1 MTLDKKGLCPALL
14 LYERKEPMKFT
25 DRTRG
30 FTIVEMLT
38 VMGIIA
44 ILIGLLVP
52 ALNQVKDYAKQVQQ
66 RSQFHSI
73 DVALELFKAEF
84 GTYPESYDNI
94 DPFIPANMKYAGAT
108 SYCGANKLAEA
119 LVGLDM
125 LGFHPNSDFRSTG
138 QNNVINKLGAN
149 VANVL
154 VYHAS
159 TAVVN
164 WETGDENIRARKGP
178 YIDFE
183 NANVFRMNEVY
194 TPANLALSGSF
205 GADYADPQFGNSYP
219 LTLCD
224 VYAKRRTATNNK
236 KTGAPILYFRARTN
250 YNEQNCLRYLN
261 TATGTI
267 TDGIQDD
274 IYYLAD
280 NYTMLKLNSAD
291 DSTVIH
297 PLAGTTP
304 ADACQI
310 FEDKIVNK
318 QVTTLRRPYRAG
330 SYILLSAGKDG
341 LYGTAD
347 DIYNFDKTAEQ

>member
-1 MTLDKKGLCPALL
+1 
-14 LYERKEPMKFT
+14 MKFT
-25 DRTRG
+25 DKTRG

-52 ALNQVKDYAKQVQQ
+52 ALSQVKDFAKQVQQ
-66 RSQFHSI
+66 KSQFHSI

-84 GTYPESYDNI
+84 GTYPESYDNV
-94 DPFIPANMKYAGAT
+94 DPFVPANVKYTGAT

-125 LGFHPNSDFRSTG
+125 LGFHPNSDFRATG
-138 QNNVINKLGAN
+138 RNTVILKNGTQQADT
-149 VANVL
+149 L
-154 VYHAS
+154 VYDAYTGS
-159 TAVVN
+159 TTWQTA
-164 WETGDENIRARKGP
+164 TENLRARKGP

-194 TPANLALSGSF
+194 TNANFTLSGSF
-205 GADYADPQFGNSYP
+205 GANYADPEFGGSYP
-219 LTLCD
+219 LVLCD
-224 VYAKRRTATNNK
+224 VYAKRRAATNNK
-236 KTGAPILYFRARTN
+236 KTGTPILYFRARTN
-250 YNEQNCLRYLN
+250 YNEQNCLRFN
-261 TATGTI
+261 NATTGIAT
-267 TDGIQDD
+267 GIQDD
-274 IYYLAD
+274 IYYLSD

-291 DSTVIH
+291 DSTVVH
-297 PLAGTTP
+297 PLAGSSQD
-304 ADACQI
+304 DACQI